1 VSDAHEH
8 DPAVPDPPA
17 AEGAAPDDD
26 GAAASEDP
34 RPDPRLRPPDPAGT
48 QPTWDPDAL
57 LPRQT
62 PRAATGRLWA
72 PGAEG
77 EEHAGDRETTAAAAD
92 PAAPATANDDGGR
105 RFAPYSGRFQFL
117 LGALLAVA
125 ASAIVLLVAALVAD
139 DAGNGNTVTL
149 HSGPAWS
156 SWHPSGP
163 PSLESAQQI
172 ADHVGQHYELPNGQ
186 QLVGISAT
194 AMQYG
199 DLPVTIAIQQPA
211 ARGGNVDFVD
221 GSGVWFHM
229 CDFKA
234 AGKENCAIQYGK
246 PTPNRHMLLRREALE
261 LALYSFRYLGVNEVV
276 VSLPPAQKTDVTV
289 KNGQPQTGDPQ
300 ALLFRR
306 DQGDLQA
313 AIDHQL
319 DATLSAQAPSLSTV
333 SRWPDARAVRTLTE
347 SRVYNFRVQPGNA
360 EPRAF
365 LVLTPLAV
373 R

>member
-1 VSDAHEH
+1 MSDH
-8 DPAVPDPPA
+8 DERSAR
-17 AEGAAPDDD
+17 
-26 GAAASEDP
+26 DP
-34 RPDPRLRPPDPAGT
+34 RDRPPDPAGT
-48 QPTWDPDAL
+48 RPRHDPAAL
-57 LPRQT
+57 LPTAPAPQPHEPDVVDADAVEEDGT
-62 PRAATGRLWA
+62 AAGT
-72 PGAEG
+72 
-77 EEHAGDRETTAAAAD
+77 AGDRPDLLPERPA
-92 PAAPATANDDGGR
+92 PAAPPAQRAAEEHSPY
-105 RFAPYSGRFQFL
+105 APRFQFV
-117 LGALLAVA
+117 LGALLAVGA
-125 ASAIVLLVAALVAD
+125 AAVVAVAALIVAP
-139 DAGNGNTVTL
+139 GGG
-149 HSGPAWS
+149 SGPKGPAWS
-156 SWHPSGP
+156 AWAPSAKAGDG
-163 PSLESAQQI
+163 AQQI
-172 ADHVGQHYELPNGQ
+172 AAHVGPAYRLPDHHQ
-186 QLVGISAT
+186 IVLISAGGLEV
-194 AMQYG
+194 AG
-199 DLPVTIAIQQPA
+199 LPLTVALRESTKQ
-211 ARGGNVDFVD
+211 GGNIVLYD
-221 GSGVWFHM
+221 GKGVLYRM
-229 CDFKA
+229 C
-234 AGKENCAIQYGK
+234 GLGQNCAIATGK
-246 PTPNRHMLLRREALE
+246 PSTARGFLLRREALE